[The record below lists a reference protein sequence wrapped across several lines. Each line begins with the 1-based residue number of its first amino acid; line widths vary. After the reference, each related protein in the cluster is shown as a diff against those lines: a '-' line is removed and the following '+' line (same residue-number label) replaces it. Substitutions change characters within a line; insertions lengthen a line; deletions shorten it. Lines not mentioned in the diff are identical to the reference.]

1 MSRATPAVVRTNP
14 LAIISL
20 VLGLLLWFGIPA
32 IVLGHLSLGQI
43 TRTGERGN
51 KLAIAGLALG
61 YGEVLSGFFVV
72 LGIVLT
78 VVSNPS
84 MFG

>member
-1 MSRATPAVVRTNP
+1 MTNATPALPRYNP
-14 LAIISL
+14 WAIVSL

-32 IVLGHLSLGQI
+32 IITGHIGLSQ
-43 TRTGERGN
+43 TKTGGDRGR

-72 LGIVLT
+72 LGVLLT
-78 VVSNPS
+78 VVSNPG

>member
-1 MSRATPAVVRTNP
+1 MTQAPPAEPRYNAW
-14 LAIISL
+14 AIISL
-20 VLGLLLWFGIPA
+20 VLGLLLWFGIAA
-32 IVLGHLSLGQI
+32 IITGHIGLSQ
-43 TRTGERGN
+43 TARTGERGR

-72 LGIVLT
+72 LGVLLT
-78 VVSNPS
+78 VVSNPG